1 MQSETSV
8 EDSPATTPLKGLLV
22 LVGVVLVV
30 ACFIALCQLLG
41 VSEFWSGFLFVM
53 YWGMVEKVDPKRLPH
68 VVLGGLAGMLVG
80 YSSVLLGEHLGGI
93 GGYLFIPIIL
103 TVIYCQIMGWLPA
116 VVNMMTMI
124 FLTVCTIPAILE
136 NTSLLG
142 SLQGFFLGVVFFG
155 GFISTGMYVKQRQSV

>member
-1 MQSETSV
+1 MQSEISTG
-8 EDSPATTPLKGLLV
+8 DSPTITPLRGLLV

-30 ACFIALCQLLG
+30 ACFIAICHLLG

-68 VVLGGLAGMLVG
+68 VVLGGVAGILLG
-80 YSSVLLGEHLGGI
+80 YSSVLLAEYLGAI
-93 GGYLFIPIIL
+93 GGYLFFPIIL

-124 FLTVCTIPAILE
+124 FLTVCTIPVILE
-136 NTSLLG
+136 NTSLIA

-155 GFISTGMYVKQRQSV
+155 GFISFGMFIKQRQ